1 MVSPLLKRC
10 FLSSIRPGVPLLQA
24 GAVGGSQH
32 RVVTGTATAGLTERE
47 KKLKTYD
54 DLPGPSLFTTFYMF
68 FIRGYALHLH
78 ELQRLYQKRY
88 GPWWK
93 ASIAR
98 YKMVQIADPE
108 ILELVLRQEGRYPL
122 RNPHDLWREDRAMRN
137 VACGPFSEVGLRWRS
152 LRTILNQRLLKP
164 ADARSYT
171 GSINEVV
178 SDFMVKIEDLRKES
192 PTGDTVSDLSNEL
205 YRFALEGI
213 SYILFEKRIGC
224 LEKQIPQETQVFIN
238 SIGEMLR
245 NSVYATHLPIW
256 TRKILPF
263 WNGFIRGWDNIFAFG
278 TKLIDKKMSEIQA
291 RLEKGEEVQ
300 GEYLTYLLS
309 NGKLTMSEVYG
320 SVSELLLAGVDTTSN
335 TLSWSLYHLAKDP
348 ELQQAV
354 YEEVMKAVPMDR
366 IPVAEDV
373 THMPLLRS
381 VIKEAL
387 RLYPVVPTNARII
400 DKEVIIKG
408 YKFPAN
414 TLFVLFHYAISRDG
428 ANFPDA
434 EKFYPQRWLR
444 DGGMKHHPF
453 SSIPFGYGI
462 RACVGKRIAELEMH
476 LALSRKPFSA
486 RKVFYSW
493 NFLQCRPM
501 NNRGQY
507 CRK

>member
-1 MVSPLLKRC
+1 MRIKLGQTPFPNQISDHYYEV
-10 FLSSIRPGVPLLQA
+10 
-24 GAVGGSQH
+24 
-32 RVVTGTATAGLTERE
+32 RE
-47 KKLKTYD
+47 GKILRIY
-54 DLPGPSLFTTFYMF
+54 
-68 FIRGYALHLH
+68 H
-78 ELQRLYQKRY
+78 KRY

-93 ASIAR
+93 STIGR

-108 ILELVLRQEGRYPL
+108 LLELVVRQEGRYPL
-122 RNPHDLWREDRAMRN
+122 RTEYDLWREHREVRN
-137 VACGPFSEVGLRWRS
+137 MAYGPFSERGAKWHS
-152 LRTILNQRLLKP
+152 LRTVLNQRLLRP
-164 ADARSYT
+164 ADAKNYA
-171 GSINEVV
+171 GCINEVV
-178 SDFMVKIEDLRKES
+178 SDFMVKLQDLRKES
-192 PTGDTVSDLSNEL
+192 PTGDTVTDVANEL

-224 LEKQIPQETQVFIN
+224 LEKEIPQETQVFIN

-245 NSVYATHLPIW
+245 NSVYATYLPLW
-256 TRKILPF
+256 TRNVLPF
-263 WNGFIRGWDNIFAFG
+263 WGAFLSGWDRIFAFG
-278 TKLIDKKMSEIQA
+278 AKLIDKKMSEIQA

-320 SVSELLLAGVDTTSN
+320 SVAELLLAGVDTTSN

-348 ELQQAV
+348 ELQQAM
-354 YEEVMKAVPMDR
+354 YEEVTKAVPMSR
-366 IPVAEDV
+366 IPAADDI

-400 DKEVIIKG
+400 DEEVTIRD
-408 YKFPAN
+408 YKFPKN
-414 TLFVLFHYAISRDG
+414 TLFVLNHFTISRDE
-428 ANFPDA
+428 ANFQDP

-476 LALSRKPFSA
+476 LALSRIIRIFEVMPDPKLGNVKPIT
-486 RKVFYSW
+486 RII
-493 NFLQCRPM
+493 LCP
-501 NNRGQY
+501 GQPINL
-507 CRK
+507 RFIERRSG